1 LTRIGV
7 VDLTRTLAGPFC
19 PMIFADMGAEVI
31 KIEHRRPDA
40 PARGIGDPMR
50 RQGAIN
56 GPPIASQEMLISADH
71 PGHGEVRMR
80 GFPLKFTEGPCRL
93 RRPAPD
99 LGADT
104 DDALHELG
112 YPPRRSP
119 NCTKPGPCE
128 NSPHH
133 FLIQGGRISSR

>member
-56 GPPIASQEMLISADH
+56 GPPIASQEMLISAD
-71 PGHGEVRMR
+71 PSRPWR
-80 GFPLKFTEGPCRL
+80 GQDAGL
-93 RRPAPD
+93 PAQIHRGALPAASSRPD